1 LVLRNLSIPTQ
12 LHAALR
18 KCARHRARRNRSNRL
33 SSSCRVQVRWRT
45 SLSFPALTHAAHR
58 APEPASRRCRQDR
71 TLLFRSTRANPALRQ
86 RPASS
91 RGMGWWRHELSSLR
105 RTKPTCKLARLVK
118 KIGVRMRPR
127 WRGHPGP
134 SNPIATPG
142 RPRIT
147 TTRITHDRAVRR
159 ANNSEGPHC
168 ASARGHWACYCRQMP
183 FKNSIRSFLSAALRF
198 KLRWPS

>member
-1 LVLRNLSIPTQ
+1 M
-12 LHAALR
+12 
-18 KCARHRARRNRSNRL
+18 
-33 SSSCRVQVRWRT
+33 SCSGSMADQP
-45 SLSFPALTHAAHR
+45 LSFPALTHAAHR
-58 APEPASRRCRQDR
+58 APEPASRRCRQDQ
-71 TLLFRSTRANPALRQ
+71 TLLLRSTRANPVLRQRQ

-91 RGMGWWRHELSSLR
+91 PGMGWWRHELSSLR
-105 RTKPTCKLARLVK
+105 RTKPTCKLARPVK

-134 SNPIATPG
+134 SNPIAIPG

-147 TTRITHDRAVRR
+147 TRRMIARCGERTIPRAPIARR
-159 ANNSEGPHC
+159 LEAIC
-168 ASARGHWACYCRQMP
+168 ARYCRQMP